1 MRRVGVWTLGQAL
14 SPAVAEW
21 VAVDGR
27 RPALDVRPR
36 HCDLRHVCCVID
48 GGDALRLSLLAE
60 VHLLLVVRVLV
71 GCVLRADGADGEAAA
86 QAVAD
91 CDCVFLQ
98 AHDDLDGLLVFDHL
112 GVALCEVARV
122 LEEGPVAAG
131 YVDDGEDDLVGQVV
145 DVDEDPAEAFVFAA
159 QVDFVED
166 DGVD

>member
-1 MRRVGVWTLGQAL
+1 MWTLGQAL

-48 GGDALRLSLLAE
+48 GGDALRLSLLGV
-60 VHLLLVVRVLV
+60 VHLLVLV
-71 GCVLRADGADGEAAA
+71 LVLGVRLLGADSAHGETAAE
-86 QAVAD
+86 AVAD
-91 CDCVFLQ
+91 GDGVLLQ
-98 AHDDLDGLLVFDHL
+98 AHDDFDGLLVFDHL